1 MESQGTL
8 PWLFVF
14 PVTRMVRIFLL
25 CLALLAAGPAFALK
39 PVAKWWAKPD
49 TLGLKYRQLELT
61 TADHVQVVAWL
72 IEPAATVPDKHTTL
86 VVAGGDAY
94 NMSGSIYTAW
104 ALAEAGYRSLLFDY
118 RGFGHSQAFTIDP
131 KRLYYEEFAL
141 DLRAA
146 LEEARR
152 QAPHDRVGILGLSMG
167 SILGSEVAAR
177 AKADFLITE
186 GYAGNLPGIVAYQQ
200 ASRQNTVTLPAEA
213 AAYPGVAARVRCPWL
228 LIAGTQDKNTP
239 LADSVVVVRAA
250 RRGQRRQLLT
260 VDCGHLGAQDK
271 LTEKV
276 FAEGYVRA
284 IGRFLAGKKAEV

>member
-1 MESQGTL
+1 
-8 PWLFVF
+8 
-14 PVTRMVRIFLL
+14 MVRVLFL
-25 CLALLAAGPAFALK
+25 CLALLAAGPAFALR

-49 TLGLKYRQLELT
+49 TLGLKYQQLELT
-61 TADHVQVVAWL
+61 TADHMKLVAWL
-72 IEPAATVPDKHTTL
+72 IEPSAKATDKHTTL

-94 NMSGSIYTAW
+94 NMSGNIYTAW
-104 ALAEAGYRSLLFDY
+104 ALADAGYRSLLFDY
-118 RGFGHSQAFTIDP
+118 RGFGHSQAFAIDP

-146 LEEARR
+146 LDEARR
-152 QAPHDRVGILGLSMG
+152 LAPRDQVGILGLSMG
-167 SILGSEVAAR
+167 GILGSEVAAR

-186 GYAGNLPGIVAYQQ
+186 GYPGNLDAIVAYQK
-200 ASRQNTVTLPAEA
+200 ATRNGTVTLPAEA
-213 AAYPGVAARVRCPWL
+213 AAYPRVAANVRCPWL

-239 LADSVVVVRAA
+239 LADSAAIVQAA

-271 LTEKV
+271 LTEKF

-284 IGRFLAGKKAEV
+284 IGRFLAGGKA

>member
-1 MESQGTL
+1 
-8 PWLFVF
+8 
-14 PVTRMVRIFLL
+14 MVRILFL
-25 CLALLAAGPAFALK
+25 CLALLAAGPAFALR

-49 TLGLKYRQLELT
+49 TLGLKYQQLELT
-61 TADHVQVVAWL
+61 TADHMKLVAWL
-72 IEPAATVPDKHTTL
+72 IEPSAKATDKHTTL

-94 NMSGSIYTAW
+94 NMSGNIYTAW
-104 ALAEAGYRSLLFDY
+104 ALADAGYRSLLFDY
-118 RGFGHSQAFTIDP
+118 RGFGHSQAFAIDP

-146 LEEARR
+146 LDEARR
-152 QAPHDRVGILGLSMG
+152 LAPRDQVGILGLSMG
-167 SILGSEVAAR
+167 GILGSEVAAR

-186 GYAGNLPGIVAYQQ
+186 GYPGNLEAIVAYQK
-200 ASRQNTVTLPAEA
+200 ATRNGTVTLPAEA
-213 AAYPGVAARVRCPWL
+213 AAYSRVAANVRCPWL

-239 LADSVVVVRAA
+239 LADSAAIVQAA

-271 LTEKV
+271 LTEKF

-284 IGRFLAGKKAEV
+284 IGRFLAGGKA